1 MFSGAEGVMLK
12 NVIRRLC
19 CRVRLQ
25 WLSRFSRDEQLK
37 FLVEKLH
44 STKFDC
50 VRFTETIQYY
60 PKNWHLFMQ
69 ALLHRSYLQFLE
81 ERWNSN
87 ERLEFLGDAILNFV
101 VAEHLFAMYPD
112 MEEGELTKLR
122 SRLVN
127 RKILAQCA
135 KDLHLSDYLLL
146 SSSAAQSVDSG
157 SESIIA
163 DAVESVIGALY
174 LDGGLKAAQKFIY
187 VTLLKNSEVVNSAL
201 ADDNYKSTLLE
212 YAQAHSMGIP
222 RYSVV
227 HEDGPEHDRR
237 FTVEVSI
244 GAQSYGSGFGRSK
257 KEAEQVA
264 AARAL
269 EYIQRNPVSS
279 KAENENSTSEK

>member
-1 MFSGAEGVMLK
+1 LN
-12 NVIRRLC
+12 NVLRRLC
-19 CRVRLQ
+19 CRLHLQ
-25 WLSRFSRDEQLK
+25 WLSRFSRDEQFK

-44 STKFDC
+44 SAKFDFA
-50 VRFTETIQYY
+50 RFTEAIQHY
-60 PKNWHLFMQ
+60 PWNWKLFLQ
-69 ALLHRSYLQFLE
+69 ALIHRSYLQFLE
-81 ERWNSN
+81 QQWNSN

-101 VAEHLFAMYPD
+101 VAEHLFATYPD

-127 RKILAQCA
+127 RKILAHRA

-163 DAVESVIGALY
+163 DAIESIIGALY
-174 LDGGLKAAQKFIY
+174 LDGGLESARKFIY
-187 VTLLKNSEVVNSAL
+187 ATLLKNVEVFNSAM

-212 YAQAHSMGIP
+212 YAQARSLGIP
-222 RYSVV
+222 RYSVLN
-227 HEDGPEHDRR
+227 EEGPEHDRR
-237 FTVEVSI
+237 FTIEVSI
-244 GAQSYGSGFGRSK
+244 GSQSYGSGFGRSK

-269 EYIQRNPVSS
+269 EQIQQNSILS
-279 KAENENSTSEK
+279 KDENVNSPTEK